1 MDKFDDIIDKTWR
14 KINKDKIL
22 IVFVKFSTLSN
33 FIERIKQIS
42 NKLNVKTFIGIAYLR
57 VISALNAWRLF
68 WSRFSN
74 KLSSWHE
81 NMIEVI
87 INKKF
92 VIYDCLNNFFIR

>member
-1 MDKFDDIIDKTWR
+1 MGKKFKRWKLSNFMDKFDDIIDKTWR

-42 NKLNVKTFIGIAYLR
+42 NKLNVKTLIGIAYLR

-68 WSRFSN
+68 
-74 KLSSWHE
+74 
-81 NMIEVI
+81 
-87 INKKF
+87 
-92 VIYDCLNNFFIR
+92 